1 MNLMQL
7 KNASILF
14 GQPPLI
20 DNAELNI
27 QSKERICIL
36 GRNGSGKSTLLQVI
50 SGEVKLDDGQ
60 RIVASETVI
69 SRLAQDPPEYTD
81 TRIFD
86 YVAQGLGKNAT
97 LVQSYHEQAIKVV
110 TDHSQ
115 EALLKLQK
123 LQEQLD
129 AQNAWQF
136 EQRVHNV
143 LTQLNLPAD
152 TTLTDLSGGWRRKA
166 ALARALVSQPD
177 ILLLDEPTNHLD
189 IDMVKWLE
197 KTLLSFQGTLV
208 FISHDRSFIRNMATR
223 IIDIDRGQV
232 TAYPVKYDTYLE
244 QKAHDLEVQETHNK
258 EFDKKLAKEEVW
270 IRQGI
275 KARRT
280 RNEGRVRALKAL
292 REEHKARRNMVGS
305 AVVKQNTNVQR
316 SGKRIFEL
324 NNVNFA
330 YTSKQGE
337 TKHIL
342 SDFNWLVTRGDKVA
356 LIGPNGC
363 GKSTLIKLLLDDI
376 KADSGEVLRGV
387 NIETAYF
394 DQHRSRL
401 EVDKPLIDVVADGKR
416 EVMVNGAP
424 RHVISYLQDYLFSP
438 ERVNAPVS
446 TLSGGE
452 KNRLMLA
459 KLMLKPSNLLI
470 LDEPTNDLDVETLE
484 LLESLLVDYQG
495 TVLLVS
501 HDREFIDNVV
511 TTSIVF
517 EGDGQVNEF
526 VGGYSDCQAWYA
538 QQQKQVKMASS
549 VTQVSQQASENAV
562 AINIAEK
569 PSKTT
574 HNKPNKLSYK
584 DKQALAS
591 LPKEIE
597 VYEQAIETLREQ
609 VNAPDFFKQE
619 SDVTQSLLN
628 ELEEK
633 EAALEAAFERWE
645 YLENLE
651 NNQQ

>member
-1 MNLMQL
+1 MNLVQL

-14 GQPPLI
+14 GKPALI
-20 DNAELNI
+20 DGADVNI
-27 QSKERICIL
+27 QTQERICIL

-50 SGEVKLDDGQ
+50 SGELKLDDGQ
-60 RIVASETVI
+60 RIVAGETVI
-69 SRLAQDPPEYTD
+69 SRLPQDPPAYTD
-81 TRIFD
+81 TRVFD
-86 YVAQGLGKNAT
+86 YVAEGLGQNAE
-97 LVQSYHEQAIKVV
+97 LIKAYHEQTHIIV
-110 TDHSQ
+110 TDYSEQ
-115 EALLKLQK
+115 AMNKLQS

-129 AQNAWQF
+129 ANNAWQL
-136 EQRVHNV
+136 EQRIENV
-143 LTQLNLPAD
+143 LTQLSLPAD
-152 TTLTDLSGGWRRKA
+152 KLLSDLSGGWRRKA

-177 ILLLDEPTNHLD
+177 VLLLDEPTNHLD

-197 KTLLSFQGTLV
+197 KTLVSFAGSLV

-232 TAYPVKYDTYLE
+232 TSYPVDYDKYLE
-244 QKAHDLEVQETHNK
+244 QKAHDLEVQATHQK

-292 REEHKARRNMVGS
+292 RDEFRARRKVLGT
-305 AVVKQNTNVQR
+305 AVIQGGEVQR
-316 SGKRIFEL
+316 SGKRVFEL
-324 NNVNFA
+324 NHVNFG
-330 YTSKQGE
+330 YGE
-337 TKHIL
+337 QTLLH
-342 SDFNWLVTRGDKVA
+342 DFSLLINRGDKLA

-363 GKSTLIKLLLDDI
+363 GKSSLIKLLLGEI
-376 KADSGEVLRGV
+376 VPDSGEIQRGV
-387 NIETAYF
+387 NIDIAYF
-394 DQHRSRL
+394 DQHRSQL
-401 EVDKPLIDVVADGKR
+401 ELDKPLIDVIADGKR

-511 TTSIVF
+511 TSSLVF
-517 EGDGQVNEF
+517 EGKGEINHF
-526 VGGYSDCQAWYA
+526 VGGYSDTVAWYEE
-538 QQQKQVKMASS
+538 QEKSRVKPQKQS
-549 VTQVSQQASENAV
+549 VQTAKPEAPKNSKLTQTKSKKVSYGV
-562 AINIAEK
+562 L
-569 PSKTT
+569 T
-574 HNKPNKLSYK
+574 
-584 DKQALAS
+584 
-591 LPKEIE
+591 
-597 VYEQAIETLREQ
+597 
-609 VNAPDFFKQE
+609 
-619 SDVTQSLLN
+619 
-628 ELEEK
+628 ELEELPK
-633 EAALEAAFERWE
+633 IIESFEARINALQIKLNSVDFFLQAAEHTQPVMDELQENEAGLEKAFERWE
-645 YLENLE
+645 ALEDLK
-651 NNQQ
+651 NNE